1 MGRPKS
7 KEVETVEKVIENMHN
22 VGKLTVQ
29 TKPRDVAAKLS
40 PAVAKEME
48 NRISPILKAAKERLG
63 VMESGT
69 SSDWRK
75 EMKRLTAKI
84 DELGGATKV
93 KELLAEIEK
102 LDQRRQELDKQLRS
116 LGGVTG
122 ARQALDDLA
131 AVADLFKKAS

>member
-7 KEVETVEKVIENMHN
+7 KEVEAVEKIIEDMHKA
-22 VGKLTVQ
+22 GTLTAQ
-29 TKPRDVAAKLS
+29 TKPRHLGLS
-40 PAVAKEME
+40 PAVAKKME
-48 NRISPILKAAKERLG
+48 GRISPILKAAKERLG
-63 VMESGT
+63 VAESDT

-84 DELGGATKV
+84 DELGGAAKI
-93 KELLAEIEK
+93 KELLAEIEN
-102 LDQRRQELDKQLRS
+102 LDQRRQELEKQLRS

>member
-7 KEVETVEKVIENMHN
+7 REVETVEKIIEDMHKA
-22 VGKLTVQ
+22 GKLTAR
-29 TKPRDVAAKLS
+29 TKPRDLELS
-40 PAVAKEME
+40 PAVAKKME

-63 VMESGT
+63 VAESGQ
-69 SSDWRK
+69 SSDWRR

-84 DELGGATKV
+84 DELGGANKV
-93 KELLAEIEK
+93 KDLLAEAEK
-102 LDQRRQELDKQLRS
+102 IDQRRQELDKQLRS

-131 AVADLFKKAS
+131 AVADLFKKTS